1 MTLHFWMQDV
11 RKHPDFD
18 HHEKVLGAED
28 SSVGFRAFVALHSTA
43 MGNARGGCRYWPYAD
58 DQAALSDVLKLSRGM
73 TYKCALA
80 GLDYG
85 GGKTVILGKPG
96 TTRPTPETMLALGH
110 MLNELDGA
118 YETGEDV
125 GTSAEDF
132 RIAGKVTDY
141 VRVKSIEKA
150 GAIDLPNGPPYYTAQ
165 GVYYGIKAAVK
176 HKLKQSDLKGVRV
189 AIKGLGHVG
198 MTLCGLLHTEGAAL
212 MVTDIDPL
220 KIRQAEELYD
230 AKAATPEDIMAQEAE
245 VYSPCALGGDL
256 TERSIAGLKAVIVA
270 GAANNQLASPQSAKL
285 MHERGV
291 LYAPDY
297 CINAG
302 GVINVVLVGH
312 THEQVLAR
320 TSRIGD
326 TLGRI
331 FQMSDTHNMN
341 TALIADAIV
350 REKLAEKEGERLAAA
365 SEQQTSVAA

>member
-28 SSVGFRAFVALHSTA
+28 TATGFRAFIALHSTA
-43 MGNARGGCRYWPYAD
+43 MGNARGGCRYWPNYAD
-58 DQAALSDVLKLSRGM
+58 DAAALSDVLKLSRGM

-80 GLDYG
+80 GLEYG
-85 GGKTVILGKPG
+85 GGKTVIMGKPG
-96 TTRPTPETMLALGH
+96 TTRPSPETMLALGH
-110 MLNELDGA
+110 MLNELNGV

-125 GTSAEDF
+125 GTSVEDF

-150 GAIDLPNGPPYYTAQ
+150 GALDLPNGPPYYTAQ
-165 GVYYGIKAAVK
+165 GIYYGIKAAVK
-176 HKLKQSDLKGVRV
+176 HKLGQSDLKGVRV
-189 AIKGLGHVG
+189 AVKGLGNVA
-198 MTLCGLLHTEGAAL
+198 MPLCGLLRTEGAEL
-212 MVTDIDPL
+212 IVSDIDPVKL
-220 KIRQAEELYD
+220 RQAEELYE
-230 AKAATPEDIMAQEAE
+230 AKAVSPEEIMLQEAE

-256 TERSIAGLKAVIVA
+256 TESSTDSLKAVIVA
-270 GAANNQLASPQSAKL
+270 GAANNQLASPQSAKAL
-285 MHERGV
+285 YQRGI

-320 TSRIGD
+320 TAQIGD
-326 TLGRI
+326 TLGKI
-331 FQMSDTHNMN
+331 FQMSESHNMN

-350 REKLAEKEGERLAAA
+350 REKLAQKEQDRQNAA
-365 SEQQTSVAA
+365 EQDSIAA